1 MKDVM
6 SDIGETAKEI
16 TVLIR
21 TLLLSSGITVSPFV
35 QRNTAISLIA
45 ICQFYL

>member
-6 SDIGETAKEI
+6 SDIGKTAKEI
-16 TVLIR
+16 TAVLIR

-45 ICQFYL
+45 IY